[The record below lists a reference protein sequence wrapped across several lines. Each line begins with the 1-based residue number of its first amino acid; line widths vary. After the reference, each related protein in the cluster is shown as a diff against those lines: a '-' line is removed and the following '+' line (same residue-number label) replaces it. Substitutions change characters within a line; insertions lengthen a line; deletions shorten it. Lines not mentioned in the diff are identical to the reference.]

1 MSNYILDLRKIVGHR
16 PLLQV
21 GASVIVVNNRGEIL
35 LQLRTD
41 NHCWGYCGGSVEL
54 DEKVEDA
61 AKRELFEE
69 TGLVADKLT
78 LWKIYSGPEMHYIY
92 PNQDEVS
99 NIDIV
104 FLCRQYHG
112 ELTCQQGEV
121 EQLQFFDVSHLPSPI
136 SQANALALKDYQEY
150 ILAKRYKK

>member
-21 GASVIVVNNRGEIL
+21 GASVIVVNNRDEIL

-61 AKRELFEE
+61 AGGR
-69 TGLVADKLT
+69 
-78 LWKIYSGPEMHYIY
+78 
-92 PNQDEVS
+92 
-99 NIDIV
+99 
-104 FLCRQYHG
+104 
-112 ELTCQQGEV
+112 
-121 EQLQFFDVSHLPSPI
+121 
-136 SQANALALKDYQEY
+136 
-150 ILAKRYKK
+150 